1 MTPQLTAT
9 SSIIIKASPAKVWHA
24 LTDPETIKTY
34 LFGTTTV
41 TDWKVGS
48 PIYFRGEWEGKSY
61 EDKGV
66 ILEIIPENILKYSY
80 WSSMSGT
87 EDKPENFQVVSYLV
101 KPNSGQTELTI
112 IQEGSKSEEAKNHSE
127 QNWKTIMDSI
137 KTIMES

>member
-9 SSIIIKASPAKVWHA
+9 SSIIIKASLAKVWHA
-24 LTDPETIKTY
+24 LTDPETIKKY
-34 LFGTTTV
+34 LFGTNTF

-66 ILEIIPENILKYSY
+66 ILEIIPEKILKYSY

-87 EDKPENFQVVSYLV
+87 EDKPENYQVVSYLV
-101 KPNSGQTELTI
+101 KPIEEQTELTI
-112 IQEGSKSEEAKNHSE
+112 VQEGSKSEKTKNHTE
-127 QNWKTIMDSI
+127 QNWKTIMDGL
-137 KTIMES
+137 KTIVES